1 MKNPILLIALV
12 LVVCAACSPSD
23 DPGYT
28 DGWLDADSP
37 VDGTDTATGCTS
49 TTPYCSADNLSVV
62 SCNPAT
68 GMETTVQVCSTG
80 QACVGGACVT
90 VACVP
95 GTFDCLDGSNQRIC
109 RSDGSGY
116 DTVYCGD
123 GLSCVDG
130 HCEEICALRVFIL
143 VDQSGS
149 MGGDTSPTKWEQ
161 ARTAISTLMTSPA
174 ASEVEFGFGT
184 FPSDGDCAADDI
196 VHEPIPTA
204 TSSSVNSYFTSN
216 GPSGNTPLTFSMQF
230 FETDSTAG
238 LKDSSYHNALLVVS
252 DGSDTCYVDC
262 TDTCGLFDIAC
273 LMACESDAEALAV
286 AQLSMIAANLRDTYA
301 IRTFVIGFGEG
312 ANPNELQA
320 IAGNGGTVLGEW
332 ILASDVGALTVALQ
346 QIIDE
351 MHECNDIII

>member
-1 MKNPILLIALV
+1 
-12 LVVCAACSPSD
+12 
-23 DPGYT
+23 
-28 DGWLDADSP
+28 
-37 VDGTDTATGCTS
+37 
-49 TTPYCSADNLSVV
+49 
-62 SCNPAT
+62 
-68 GMETTVQVCSTG
+68 
-80 QACVGGACVT
+80 VGGACVT

-149 MGGDTSPTKWEQ
+149 MSDGTPTKWEQ
-161 ARTAISTLMTSPA
+161 AKTAISTLMTSPA

-184 FPSDGDCAADDI
+184 FPSDGDCAASDC
-196 VHEPIPTA
+196 VTEPIPSA
-204 TSSSVNSYFTSN
+204 TSSIVNSYFTSN
-216 GPSGNTPLTFSMQF
+216 GPSGNTPLTFAMQF

-252 DGSDTCYVDC
+252 DGEDTCYMDC
-262 TDTCGLFDIAC
+262 TFCLTQPNPFAC
-273 LMACESDAEALAV
+273 LLDCEASAETASA
-286 AQLSMIAANLRDTYA
+286 AQLAMIAANLRDTYQ

-312 ANPNELQA
+312 ANDTELSA
-320 IAGNGGTVLGEW
+320 IAENGGTVLGDW